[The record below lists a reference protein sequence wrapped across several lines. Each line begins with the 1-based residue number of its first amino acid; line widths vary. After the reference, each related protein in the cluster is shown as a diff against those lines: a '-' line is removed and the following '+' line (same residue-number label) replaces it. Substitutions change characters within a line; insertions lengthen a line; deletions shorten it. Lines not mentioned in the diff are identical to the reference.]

1 MAETA
6 EQFAAKH
13 TRREI
18 EEMAEKLGIGT
29 VGISKLK
36 LAGSV
41 IEARKKPVAKETRK
55 VKEVKEFKPVQTKP
69 VQTIGK
75 RGVFAKQADMGKKA
89 GEIENFVS
97 ELHRSAM
104 DMVQKGAMEMKK
116 GINAQIRE
124 NEKAAVKMDSGVK
137 DIQAGIEEMQA
148 DMDKKRV
155 EIQKGVR
162 EMHRGVAEIR
172 KGIKEM
178 ETSFREFHDDTM
190 NYIRDFYYG

>member
-13 TRREI
+13 TRREV
-18 EEMAEKLGIGT
+18 EEIAEKLGINT

-36 LAGSV
+36 IAGSV
-41 IEARKKPVAKETRK
+41 IEARKKPAAKVTPRVK
-55 VKEVKEFKPVQTKP
+55 PVKEVKAFKPVK
-69 VQTIGK
+69 TIGK
-75 RGVFAKQADMGKKA
+75 RGVFAKQADMEKKA
-89 GEIENFVS
+89 GEIESFVS

-104 DMVQKGAMEMKK
+104 DMAHKGAMEMQK
-116 GINAQIRE
+116 GINAQIKE
-124 NEKAAVKMDSGVK
+124 NEKAAVKMDSGVRE
-137 DIQAGIEEMQA
+137 IHAGIKEMQA

-178 ETSFREFHDDTM
+178 ENSFLEFQDDTMM

>member
-18 EEMAEKLGIGT
+18 EEMAEKLGINT

-41 IEARKKPVAKETRK
+41 IEARKKPVAKETQK
-55 VKEVKEFKPVQTKP
+55 VKQVKEVKAFKPVQTKP
-69 VQTIGK
+69 MHTIGK
-75 RGVFAKQADMGKKA
+75 RGVLAKQADIEKKA
-89 GEIENFVS
+89 GEIESFVS
-97 ELHRSAM
+97 ELHRSAV
-104 DMVQKGAMEMKK
+104 DMAQKGAMEMKK
-116 GINAQIRE
+116 GINAQIKE

-137 DIQAGIEEMQA
+137 EIHAGIKQMQA
-148 DMDKKRV
+148 DMDKKAAD
-155 EIQKGVR
+155 IQKGVR
-162 EMHRGVAEIR
+162 EMHRGVAEIQ
-172 KGIKEM
+172 KGF
-178 ETSFREFHDDTM
+178 TEFQDDTM